1 MGFLRSRRETHV
13 RARLV
18 LLQLAAG
25 LALGALLI
33 LYARSGGGG
42 GGGARES
49 LVLAVGLV
57 AAAVLYIGFAL
68 ANGAPFRSL
77 VLESLGVVLF
87 GLVAWLGLRRS
98 PLWLA
103 LGWAAHGAWDLGL
116 NWGPGAPSFVPS
128 WYPVVCTSF
137 DLLVA
142 GYIVVR
148 AVW

>member
-1 MGFLRSRRETHV
+1 M
-13 RARLV
+13 
-18 LLQLAAG
+18 LLQLAVG

-49 LVLAVGLV
+49 LVFAVGLV
-57 AAAVLYIGFAL
+57 VAAAFYLGFAL
-68 ANGAPFRSL
+68 ANGAPVRSL
-77 VLESLGVVLF
+77 LLESMGVVPF

-103 LGWAAHGAWDLGL
+103 LGWAAHVAWDLGL

-142 GYIVVR
+142 GYILVR
-148 AVW
+148 TVW